1 MGKMA
6 CDKWG
11 NGRSE
16 THGLIVAK
24 DRARRQIREERVGD
38 LARGAGHD
46 DDLGSLQSHAGRRSA
61 CASRAGQA
69 RGDWE
74 STHHFDRLR
83 FFSSELLSQLTKR
96 VANNQG
102 LPLRRGRGAFMSSES
117 TKRRR
122 SSSKRCY
129 GSLP

>member
-6 CDKWG
+6 CAKWG

-69 RGDWE
+69 R
-74 STHHFDRLR
+74 
-83 FFSSELLSQLTKR
+83 
-96 VANNQG
+96 
-102 LPLRRGRGAFMSSES
+102 
-117 TKRRR
+117 
-122 SSSKRCY
+122 
-129 GSLP
+129 